1 MLIVD
6 PYLYSSGGMK
16 GEGEARAGVGE
27 GSSVSV
33 PVFSWEAVMRPLEA
47 VLAGVISAQ
56 PFHIEKSVK
65 NPPANAKE
73 TFEVN
78 ITRNFHTLLHMILEN
93 LLI

>member
-1 MLIVD
+1 MPIVN

-47 VLAGVISAQ
+47 VVDGVRSAQ
-56 PFHIEKSVK
+56 PFHSINSVIKSS
-65 NPPANAKE
+65 
-73 TFEVN
+73 
-78 ITRNFHTLLHMILEN
+78 RNMRFTDEI
-93 LLI
+93 

>member
-1 MLIVD
+1 MYKYCKLQFCVTLKMPIVD

-47 VLAGVISAQ
+47 VVGGVRSAQ
-56 PFHIEKSVK
+56 PFNSKK
-65 NPPANAKE
+65 N
-73 TFEVN
+73 
-78 ITRNFHTLLHMILEN
+78 R
-93 LLI
+93 

>member
-1 MLIVD
+1 MPLAD

-47 VLAGVISAQ
+47 VLGGVISNQ
-56 PFHIEKSVK
+56 PLHSKKAVKKSSQK
-65 NPPANAKE
+65 YAKE
-73 TFEVN
+73 TP
-78 ITRNFHTLLHMILEN
+78 
-93 LLI
+93 

>member
-33 PVFSWEAVMRPLEA
+33 PVLSWEAVMRPLEA
-47 VLAGVISAQ
+47 VVGGVRSDKPLHIKKISK
-56 PFHIEKSVK
+56 KSSR
-65 NPPANAKE
+65 NMRR
-73 TFEVN
+73 TSEVN
-78 ITRNFHTLLHMILEN
+78 ITTSTTCFI
-93 LLI
+93 